1 MADVVGSVLAVNFV
15 QGPDYLQDV
24 AVAKAEAENAAA
36 RAKRSELEALAH
48 ANKSHQYANEAHEWA
63 DEAHRQAD
71 NAHEWADE
79 AHDWANE
86 AHTQADISHSWA
98 DTSKSWADNA
108 FRSAEIAAEYADDA
122 KESADDAQESA
133 NTANNQA
140 NNTASLVRRAE
151 NAVAGIWAMQAPAWD
166 STKVYSYPD
175 VVSYVDGNTY
185 RCIGVNVPAG
195 THPDKSPSWVR
206 LSVLGADDY
215 FDVDVHG
222 DLMPGLNPTFAY
234 DWQLDANGDIMPW
247 AAID

>member
-36 RAKRSELEALAH
+36 RAKQSELNALGS
-48 ANKSHQYANEAHEWA
+48 ANKARQSEIKATYEAEQARRYAV
-63 DEAHRQAD
+63 
-71 NAHEWADE
+71 
-79 AHDWANE
+79 
-86 AHTQADISHSWA
+86 
-98 DTSKSWADNA
+98 
-108 FRSAEIAAEYADDA
+108 SAEASAVLAANYADDA
-122 KESADDAQESA
+122 KESAEDAKDSA
-133 NTANNQA
+133 NTASNQA

-185 RCIGVNVPAG
+185 RCVSLNVPAG

>member
-36 RAKRSELEALAH
+36 RAKQSELNALGS
-48 ANKSHQYANEAHEWA
+48 ANKAKQSEIKATYEAEQARRYAV
-63 DEAHRQAD
+63 
-71 NAHEWADE
+71 
-79 AHDWANE
+79 
-86 AHTQADISHSWA
+86 
-98 DTSKSWADNA
+98 
-108 FRSAEIAAEYADDA
+108 SAEASAVLAANYADDA
-122 KESADDAQESA
+122 KESATDARNSA
-133 NTANNQA
+133 NTASNQA

-185 RCIGVNVPAG
+185 RCVGVNVPAG
-195 THPDKSPSWVR
+195 THPDKSPDWVR

>member
-36 RAKRSELEALAH
+36 RAKQSELNALGS
-48 ANKSHQYANEAHEWA
+48 ANKAKQSEIKATYEAEQARRYAV
-63 DEAHRQAD
+63 
-71 NAHEWADE
+71 
-79 AHDWANE
+79 
-86 AHTQADISHSWA
+86 
-98 DTSKSWADNA
+98 
-108 FRSAEIAAEYADDA
+108 SAEASAVLAANYADDA
-122 KESADDAQESA
+122 KESATDARNSA
-133 NTANNQA
+133 NTASNQA

-185 RCIGVNVPAG
+185 RCVGVNVPAG
-195 THPDKSPSWVR
+195 TYPDKSPDWVR

>member
-1 MADVVGSVLAVNFV
+1 MADVVGNVLAVNFV

-24 AVAKAEAENAAA
+24 KVSEAEAANSAAE
-36 RAKRSELEALAH
+36 AKQSELNALGS
-48 ANKSHQYANEAHEWA
+48 ANKAKQSEIKATYEAEQARRYAV
-63 DEAHRQAD
+63 
-71 NAHEWADE
+71 
-79 AHDWANE
+79 
-86 AHTQADISHSWA
+86 
-98 DTSKSWADNA
+98 
-108 FRSAEIAAEYADDA
+108 SAEASAVLAANYADDA
-122 KESADDAQESA
+122 KESAEDAKDSA
-133 NTANNQA
+133 DTASNQA

-185 RCIGVNVPAG
+185 RCVAMNVPAG
-195 THPDKSPSWVR
+195 THPDKSPDWVR

-247 AAID
+247 AASD

>member
-36 RAKRSELEALAH
+36 RAKQSELNALGS
-48 ANKSHQYANEAHEWA
+48 ANKARQSEIKATYEAEQARRYAV
-63 DEAHRQAD
+63 
-71 NAHEWADE
+71 
-79 AHDWANE
+79 
-86 AHTQADISHSWA
+86 
-98 DTSKSWADNA
+98 
-108 FRSAEIAAEYADDA
+108 SAEASAVLAANYADDA
-122 KESADDAQESA
+122 KESADSAKDSA
-133 NTANNQA
+133 NTASNQA
-140 NNTASLVRRAE
+140 DNTASLVRRAE

-185 RCIGVNVPAG
+185 RCVGVNVPAG
-195 THPDKSPSWVR
+195 THPDKSSDWVR

>member
-36 RAKRSELEALAH
+36 RAKQSELNALGS
-48 ANKSHQYANEAHEWA
+48 ANKAHQHEVNAHTY
-63 DEAHRQAD
+63 AD
-71 NAHEWADE
+71 NAH
-79 AHDWANE
+79 
-86 AHTQADISHSWA
+86 
-98 DTSKSWADNA
+98 SWADNA
-108 FRSAEIAAEYADDA
+108 AYSATQAGRYANSAEASAVLAAGYAEDA
-122 KESADDAQESA
+122 KESAEDAKDSA
-133 NTANNQA
+133 NTASNQA

-166 STKVYSYPD
+166 SETVYSYPD

-185 RCIGVNVPAG
+185 RCVSLNVPAG

-247 AAID
+247 AASD

>member
-36 RAKRSELEALAH
+36 RAKQSELNALGS
-48 ANKSHQYANEAHEWA
+48 ANKARQSEIKATYEAEQARRYAV
-63 DEAHRQAD
+63 
-71 NAHEWADE
+71 
-79 AHDWANE
+79 
-86 AHTQADISHSWA
+86 
-98 DTSKSWADNA
+98 
-108 FRSAEIAAEYADDA
+108 SAEASAVLAAGYADDA
-122 KESADDAQESA
+122 KESATDARNSA
-133 NTANNQA
+133 NTASNQA
-140 NNTASLVRRAE
+140 NNTASMVRRAE
-151 NAVAGIWAMQAPAWD
+151 NAVAGIWAMQAPAWE